1 MLWMIILT
9 ASIVTLIYAVRKKK
23 AMLRKA
29 SAIMASLSIF
39 LWICVYAGCMKCDRT
54 SYSDTPEKL
63 SYQLIYTL
71 SKGKELEGENGSLHT
86 QDYYYYT
93 SRDVLKLE
101 DYEIISNKAKAEDV
115 KLRMISDEIPTP
127 SIEVYVRYHEPLLNR
142 KEWLWLTL
150 FGSSD
155 ESLDNY
161 IIDHYEISVTQD
173 VLDNDMNY
181 IESESFSE

>member
-1 MLWMIILT
+1 MRIT
-9 ASIVTLIYAVRKKK
+9 
-23 AMLRKA
+23 
-29 SAIMASLSIF
+29 
-39 LWICVYAGCMKCDRT
+39 
-54 SYSDTPEKL
+54 KL
-63 SYQLIYTL
+63 Y
-71 SKGKELEGENGSLHT
+71 
-86 QDYYYYT
+86 
-93 SRDVLKLE
+93 
-101 DYEIISNKAKAEDV
+101 
-115 KLRMISDEIPTP
+115 IPTP
-127 SIEVYVRYHEPLLNR
+127 SVEVYVRYHEPLLNR